1 MPRRDAATVRL
12 AGSPAL
18 LPKKWSSGDLF
29 IGDFGGPAPGDGNRS
44 RPRPACRDTAAPA
57 SSLPGGR
64 PVDVSLP
71 YHYHPPPPSRHA
83 TFCSFHTAII
93 APRFLLPFFWCA
105 RTRPLLTSPDLPFS
119 SSVSSPPPLCANDS
133 QGVK

>member
-1 MPRRDAATVRL
+1 MQMPRRDAATVRL

-64 PVDVSLP
+64 QPAVPLSVP
-71 YHYHPPPPSRHA
+71 F
-83 TFCSFHTAII
+83 TQQ
-93 APRFLLPFFWCA
+93 LLP
-105 RTRPLLTSPDLPFS
+105 
-119 SSVSSPPPLCANDS
+119 SVSFFLSS
-133 QGVK
+133 

>member
-64 PVDVSLP
+64 PVAVSLP
-71 YHYHPPPPSRHA
+71 CR
-83 TFCSFHTAII
+83 
-93 APRFLLPFFWCA
+93 
-105 RTRPLLTSPDLPFS
+105 D
-119 SSVSSPPPLCANDS
+119 
-133 QGVK
+133 QQ